1 MLIGMYIPNVSF
13 NGSRVEIKRHAAYAG
28 NCFADLSALELLGVE
43 CDLLDK
49 FSYDN
54 IVGDPRRPRSVS
66 TWFVHFPFCLGVL
79 TTAEVD
85 HELELRR

>member
-1 MLIGMYIPNVSF
+1 M
-13 NGSRVEIKRHAAYAG
+13 IKRHAAYAG

-54 IVGDPRRPRSVS
+54 ITDTFSS
-66 TWFVHFPFCLGVL
+66 
-79 TTAEVD
+79 AKK
-85 HELELRR
+85 